1 MRESLRLVWRRSFA
15 LLRLIR
21 RLISERLAC
30 ESGAGSLLAVGVVAS
45 VLAVTSMVVTVS
57 LALAV
62 KQRVTGAADAAAL
75 AAADTASGAIAGFP
89 CDVAATAAR
98 LNGAELGRCE
108 VSGAVATVSARA
120 GYLGFD
126 ISVAARAGPPGE
138 GGG

>member
-1 MRESLRLVWRRSFA
+1 MHASLRLGMHVS
-15 LLRLIR
+15 R
-21 RLISERLAC
+21 RLMRRFAS
-30 ESGAGSLLAVGVVAS
+30 ESGAGSLLAVGVLAS
-45 VLAVTSMVVTVS
+45 VLAVTSMVITVS

-98 LNGAELGRCE
+98 LNGAELVRCE
-108 VSGAVATVSARA
+108 VSGAVATVSARV